1 MNKQNPQLLLHHR
14 EVREKSTFQTRL
26 EMQPLSCL
34 SDPVRS
40 HKDLDKDAALYFRKA
55 IQFYEEL
62 SKQIV
67 SQDKSQFDSALMM
80 GLMFHGKAKRLVKNR
95 KYEDAVKVPAMGEEA
110 FSVCD
115 LKAVEK
121 DSFMEI
127 SFHIPNDN
135 TQFVGDENR
144 PPAQVLREEMM

>member
-34 SDPVRS
+34 SNPLRS

-55 IQFYEEL
+55 VQFYEEL
-62 SKQIV
+62 SKRIV
-67 SQDKSQFDSALMM
+67 SQGHVLNFFSSTLEQQ
-80 GLMFHGKAKRLVKNR
+80 KRLVKNR
-95 KYEDAVKVPAMGEEA
+95 KSEDAVKVPAMGEEA
-110 FSVCD
+110 FSACD
-115 LKAVEK
+115 PKVVEK

-127 SFHIPNDN
+127 NFHIPNDN

>member
-1 MNKQNPQLLLHHR
+1 MKKDKKNDGWSCAVKPEIVVKCYTCQ
-14 EVREKSTFQTRL
+14 VRYDYSGYGQSSGKL
-26 EMQPLSCL
+26 
-34 SDPVRS
+34 
-40 HKDLDKDAALYFRKA
+40 
-55 IQFYEEL
+55 
-62 SKQIV
+62 
-67 SQDKSQFDSALMM
+67 SQFEILSNFDMFGLDQFRSIINRPSALMM

-95 KYEDAVKVPAMGEEA
+95 KYEDAVKVPAIGEEA

-115 LKAVEK
+115 LKVVEK

-144 PPAQVLREEMM
+144 PPAQVLCEEMM